1 MTIAP
6 KINRYIYV
14 SKHLLKYIFVQIVIS
29 MINDKKYKIQF
40 LFISLA
46 GKIYSF
52 KQNKPSH

>member
-29 MINDKKYKIQF
+29 IINDKK
-40 LFISLA
+40 
-46 GKIYSF
+46 
-52 KQNKPSH
+52 